1 MIEIKRPTQKQIVV
15 IRSATGNE
23 LSNYEKRKLAG
34 IESGAQVN
42 TIEVIKI
49 NGQRLQI
56 DKLNKE
62 VNIDL
67 GVLAD
72 KDAVTPK
79 EISPDEL
86 FFIKCT
92 LEEDLGTKGEN

>member
-1 MIEIKRPTQKQIVV
+1 MIEIKRPTQKPIVV

-34 IESGAQVN
+34 IEEGAQVN
-42 TIEVIKI
+42 KIEVIKI
-49 NGQRLQI
+49 NGKKLPI
-56 DKLNKE
+56 DIANKE

-67 GVLAD
+67 GGLAD
-72 KDAVTPK
+72 KDTITPE

-92 LEEDLGTKGEN
+92 LDTEGEN